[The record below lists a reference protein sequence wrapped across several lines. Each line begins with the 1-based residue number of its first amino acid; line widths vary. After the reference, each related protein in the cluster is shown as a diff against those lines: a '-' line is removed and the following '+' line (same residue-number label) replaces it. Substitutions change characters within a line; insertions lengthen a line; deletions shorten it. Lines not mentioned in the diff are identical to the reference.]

1 MTLLNRWIEAFRL
14 RTLFLAVSSVIL
26 GSGLAWF
33 KGLFTLHTF
42 ILAFLLAVVLQI
54 LANLAN
60 DLGDY
65 IKGTD
70 TTGRREGP
78 VRALQGGSIT
88 PRAMKRAVVA
98 VVFICIGI
106 GLALIFTAP
115 GTASGD
121 AVWILLLLGG
131 ASILA
136 ALFYTM
142 GRHAYGYKGW
152 GDLFAF
158 LFFGPVPVIG
168 TYFLHTGSADALPLL
183 PAIGLG
189 LISSMI
195 LNVNNM
201 RDIENDRSSGKRTI
215 AVKLGLKGAKRYH
228 ATMTVA
234 TIISFAIFNLIYLPA
249 SLPGYLYLLTGI
261 RFITIMLAINKRE
274 GATLDPYLKETSLT
288 GFLLS
293 LAFVLCINA

>member
-1 MTLLNRWIEAFRL
+1 MASFNRWIHAFRL
-14 RTLFLAVSSVIL
+14 RTLFLAVASVIL

-33 KGLFTLHTF
+33 KGQFTLHTF
-42 ILAFLLAVVLQI
+42 LLACLLAVTLQV

-65 IKGTD
+65 LKGTD

-88 PRAMKRAVVA
+88 PRAMKRAVTAGVLLSM
-98 VVFICIGI
+98 GL
-106 GLALIFTAP
+106 GLALIFTARDLDRN
-115 GTASGD
+115 SG
-121 AVWILLLLGG
+121 ALILLLLGG

-142 GRHAYGYKGW
+142 GQHAYGYRGW

-158 LFFGPVPVIG
+158 FFFGPVPVIG

-201 RDIENDRSSGKRTI
+201 RDIENDQSSGKITI

-228 ATMTVA
+228 AVMT
-234 TIISFAIFNLIYLPA
+234 ISTFLCFIAFNLIYLP
-249 SLPGYLYLLTGI
+249 SSMPGYLYLLI
-261 RFITIMLAINKRE
+261 FIKLIAIMHAIKSHE
-274 GATLDPYLKETSLT
+274 GAALDPYLKETSLS
-288 GFLLS
+288 GFFLS
-293 LAFVLCINA
+293 LAFVLCINL

>member
-1 MTLLNRWIEAFRL
+1 
-14 RTLFLAVSSVIL
+14 
-26 GSGLAWF
+26 
-33 KGLFTLHTF
+33 
-42 ILAFLLAVVLQI
+42 
-54 LANLAN
+54 
-60 DLGDY
+60 
-65 IKGTD
+65 
-70 TTGRREGP
+70 
-78 VRALQGGSIT
+78 
-88 PRAMKRAVVA
+88 MKRAVA
-98 VVFICIGI
+98 IVVSICIGI

-115 GTASGD
+115 GTTSGD

-142 GRHAYGYKGW
+142 GRHAYGYRGW

-201 RDIENDRSSGKRTI
+201 RDIENDRSSGKKTI

-228 ATMTVA
+228 ATMTLA
-234 TIISFAIFNLIYLPA
+234 TIASFALFNLIYLPS
-249 SLPGYLYLLTGI
+249 SLPGYLYLLLFI
-261 RFITIMLAINKRE
+261 RLITIMSAINKRE
-274 GATLDPYLKETSLT
+274 GGRLDPYLKETSLT
-288 GFLLS
+288 GFLVS
-293 LAFVLCINA
+293 LAFVLSINL